1 MPPWNAFSAQ
11 CPTRL
16 LLDRIANKWT
26 VLIIDLLAPG
36 PRRFSDLKRSIEG
49 ISQKM
54 LTQTLRAMEA
64 DGFVDRHAFATVP
77 VTVEYSL
84 TPLGRS
90 LHVALCPIRQWAE
103 SNIAEVLR
111 ARAGSADPDAVA
123 PSVRS
128 APPGNRF
135 VASIMTGSDAVGGSH
150 HRHFDVPNWRVI

>member
-1 MPPWNAFSAQ
+1 MTQAWNAFSAR

-26 VLIIDLLAPG
+26 VLVIDLLAPG
-36 PRRFSDLKRSIEG
+36 PRRFSDMKRSIEG

-64 DGFVDRHAFATVP
+64 DGFVDRRAFATVP

-90 LHVALCPIRQWAE
+90 LHAALGPLRQWAE
-103 SNIAEVLR
+103 DNIDDVLR
-111 ARAGSADPDAVA
+111 VRAESAD
-123 PSVRS
+123 
-128 APPGNRF
+128 
-135 VASIMTGSDAVGGSH
+135 IGSDGG
-150 HRHFDVPNWRVI
+150 RG